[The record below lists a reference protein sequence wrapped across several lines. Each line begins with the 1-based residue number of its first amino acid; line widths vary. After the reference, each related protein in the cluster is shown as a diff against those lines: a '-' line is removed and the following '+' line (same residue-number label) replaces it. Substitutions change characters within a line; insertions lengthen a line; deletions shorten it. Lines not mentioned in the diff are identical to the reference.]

1 MVNVKTD
8 NLNQEQILDA
18 ICEFLVTE
26 EGKRRAAY
34 CLTDV
39 TYQQMY
45 IKKSQRTEQGSIQ
58 DEMGAGTSASA
69 ASHQRERQNVIIPN
83 SNLTT

>member
-1 MVNVKTD
+1 MVKLLEEALGKCTLKDDLKMKLKKNEKSVLIKYTKKLEMVNV
-8 NLNQEQILDA
+8 NSEALNQEQILDA

-34 CLTDV
+34 SLTDS

-45 IKKSQRTEQGSIQ
+45 MKKT
-58 DEMGAGTSASA
+58 
-69 ASHQRERQNVIIPN
+69 
-83 SNLTT
+83 